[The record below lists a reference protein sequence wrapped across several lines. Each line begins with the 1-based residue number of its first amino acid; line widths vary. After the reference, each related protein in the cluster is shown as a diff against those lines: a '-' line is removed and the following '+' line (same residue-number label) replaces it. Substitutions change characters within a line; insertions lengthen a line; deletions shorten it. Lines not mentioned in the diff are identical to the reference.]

1 MVAAPLVGQRSR
13 TYPRAEA
20 STVGVVS
27 PLAGHGY
34 VRVGMKAVAVT
45 PGAAQSDR
53 LLDVEDAEPDV
64 GEVLVDVLA
73 VGVCGTDVELV
84 GGLYGEA
91 PPGENHLVLGHESLG
106 RVRHGADGL
115 AEGQLVAAIVR
126 RPDPVPCANCAANEW
141 DMCLNGRY
149 TERGIKARHGFLS
162 ERYTERPEFLVA
174 LPEALARVGA
184 LMEPTSIVEKA
195 VEQIDRIQDRLLWE
209 PERAVVLGA
218 GPVGLLAAALLR
230 LRGLDVVVYDRAAS
244 GAKPDL
250 AEELG
255 ARYVRASSG
264 LCSDLGQ
271 ADTVDLVVEATGFSP
286 LAFEAIDLVGPN
298 GVVCLT
304 GVSSGGRRLEIPADH
319 LNLEMVLENKVVVGV
334 VNANRRHFESAVR
347 DLGEMEARWPGWLE
361 RMVTRRV
368 PLADYGDALE
378 RGEDDVKVLIE
389 VADATE

>member
-1 MVAAPLVGQRSR
+1 
-13 TYPRAEA
+13 
-20 STVGVVS
+20 
-27 PLAGHGY
+27 
-34 VRVGMKAVAVT
+34 MKAVAVT

-53 LLDVEDAEPDV
+53 LVDVEEPDQDG
-64 GEVLVDVLA
+64 GEALVDVLA

-91 PPGENHLVLGHESLG
+91 PPGESHLVLGHESLG
-106 RVRHGADGL
+106 RIRSGAGDL
-115 AEGQLVAAIVR
+115 AEAQLVAAIVR
-126 RPDPVPCANCAANEW
+126 RPDPIPCANCAASEW

-162 ERYTERPEFLVA
+162 ECYAERPEFLVA
-174 LPEALARVGA
+174 LPEELARVGA
-184 LMEPTSIVEKA
+184 LTEPTSIVEKA
-195 VEQIDRIQDRLLWE
+195 VEQLDRIQDRLLWE

-230 LRGLDVVVYDRAAS
+230 LRDLDVVVYDRVTS
-244 GAKPDL
+244 GPKPDL

-264 LCSDLGQ
+264 LCGDVGRGGR
-271 ADTVDLVVEATGFSP
+271 VDLVVEATGFSP

-347 DLGEMEARWPGWLE
+347 DLVEMEARWPGWLG

-378 RGEDDVKVLIE
+378 RRDEDVKVLIE
-389 VADATE
+389 VAEVA